1 MSNTPALPWW
11 RQKDSGVPSNLWP
24 IYEDFRNF
32 LYVIWK
38 HLNLPDPTPVQYDIA
53 SFLQHSP
60 NRCVIE
66 AFRGVGKSWVTSA
79 YVIWELLRDPQKKI
93 MVVSASKERA
103 DSFSIFTKRLINEV
117 PILANLRARPD
128 QRNSNIAFDVGPA
141 KAAHAPSVKSVGIT
155 GQITGSRADIIIAD
169 DVEVPGNSATQI
181 LRDKLSEQIKE
192 FDAILTPKLTSK
204 IIFLGTPQSED
215 SVYNRLPER
224 GYTMRIWPARFPT
237 EEQLPKYRDRLA
249 PFIVEMME
257 MGHGRGGDPTDP
269 MRFDRFDLEKRAL
282 SYGRSGFALQFM
294 LMTDLSDQEKYP
306 LKLNDLIVMSL
317 NNDMGPDKVL
327 WGRDPEHLLKDLP
340 TVGLSGDYFYRP
352 GWIAKEFS
360 KWQGVV
366 MSIDPSGRGADET
379 GYAVIAMLHG
389 QLFVLDAGGLYGGY
403 SADTLE
409 GLAKIASKWQV
420 NDIVIEANFGDGM
433 FTELL
438 KPVLLKHHKC
448 RVEEVK
454 HSKQKEQRI
463 IDTLEPVMNQ
473 HRLIFNM
480 DIIQRDYDNIPEKTQ
495 GEKAHFYRLF
505 YQMTRITR
513 ERGSLIHDDRLDAL
527 AIAVAYWT
535 ERMKVDVDR
544 AVNKAREERL
554 DQELRGFAKHV
565 LGKSPRKKSWV
576 SFR

>member
-1 MSNTPALPWW
+1 MSNTTSLPWW
-11 RQKDSGVPSNLWP
+11 RAKNSGVPQSLWP
-24 IYEDFRNF
+24 VYEDFRNF
-32 LYVIWK
+32 LYIIWK

-53 SFLQHSP
+53 SFLQNSP

-117 PILANLRARPD
+117 SILAPLRPRPD

-192 FDAILTPKLTSK
+192 FDAILTPKPTSK

-257 MGHGRGGDPTDP
+257 RGHGRAGEPTDP
-269 MRFDRFDLEKRAL
+269 TRFNRFDLEKREL

-294 LMTDLSDQEKYP
+294 LLTDLSDQKKILRMAP
-306 LKLNDLIVMSL
+306 
-317 NNDMGPDKVL
+317 KV
-327 WGRDPEHLLKDLP
+327 
-340 TVGLSGDYFYRP
+340 VS
-352 GWIAKEFS
+352 
-360 KWQGVV
+360 
-366 MSIDPSGRGADET
+366 
-379 GYAVIAMLHG
+379 
-389 QLFVLDAGGLYGGY
+389 
-403 SADTLE
+403 
-409 GLAKIASKWQV
+409 
-420 NDIVIEANFGDGM
+420 
-433 FTELL
+433 
-438 KPVLLKHHKC
+438 
-448 RVEEVK
+448 
-454 HSKQKEQRI
+454 
-463 IDTLEPVMNQ
+463 
-473 HRLIFNM
+473 
-480 DIIQRDYDNIPEKTQ
+480 
-495 GEKAHFYRLF
+495 
-505 YQMTRITR
+505 QMTKRQKMK
-513 ERGSLIHDDRLDAL
+513 ERQKMTKRLKMMERMER
-527 AIAVAYWT
+527 VKMM
-535 ERMKVDVDR
+535 ERMKMM
-544 AVNKAREERL
+544 ES
-554 DQELRGFAKHV
+554 F
-565 LGKSPRKKSWV
+565 LGIALYCCPLMGGQ
-576 SFR
+576 